1 MSLEPA
7 IVKAWDA
14 ISGVNLITNT
24 SVQFLGDEFVFVV
37 FYKKILMLPHKTP
50 ADDCLIVLILHYLA
64 QKITGLP
71 VPTGEW
77 LSLTGL
83 SIVLGFA
90 EVFKKRAIDMI
101 VRKFGS
107 DPDGIYKVLEKAPG
121 QKVNQAD
128 AAITLE
134 AFEGIPV
141 LIELWQADEEY
152 GPEGN
157 ILFDKNI
164 TQIFCTEDIL
174 VFSEVVAR
182 TI

>member
-7 IVKAWDA
+7 IVKAWGA

-24 SVQFLGDEFVFVV
+24 SVQFLGDEFVVDV
-37 FYKKILMLPHKTP
+37 NDKKILMLPHKTP

-174 VFSEVVAR
+174 VFAEVVAR

>member
-1 MSLEPA
+1 
-7 IVKAWDA
+7 
-14 ISGVNLITNT
+14 
-24 SVQFLGDEFVFVV
+24 
-37 FYKKILMLPHKTP
+37 
-50 ADDCLIVLILHYLA
+50 
-64 QKITGLP
+64 
-71 VPTGEW
+71 
-77 LSLTGL
+77 
-83 SIVLGFA
+83 
-90 EVFKKRAIDMI
+90 MI

-174 VFSEVVAR
+174 VFAEVVAR
-182 TI
+182 AI